1 MAGIIHRTMIN
12 AAIIPGM
19 GIVRAFLPNVR
30 GMTRQ
35 PALGLI
41 APSFFAVLWQ
51 GWILRNLL
59 VLLLPLLLQMRVRQC
74 FGMPVIHG
82 IDMAICIDDF
92 GSFRCR
98 DAVVVVLR
106 NRPPPHRFL
115 LR

>member
-1 MAGIIHRTMIN
+1 MIN
-12 AAIIPGM
+12 AAIIPGVR
-19 GIVRAFLPNVR
+19 IVWAFLPNVR

-35 PALGLI
+35 SALGLI

-51 GWILRNLL
+51 GLILRNLL

-74 FGMPVIHG
+74 AGTPVIHG
-82 IDMAICIDDF
+82 SDMATCIDDS
-92 GSFRCR
+92 GSFRCGE
-98 DAVVVVLR
+98 AVVVVLS

>member
-1 MAGIIHRTMIN
+1 MIN

-19 GIVRAFLPNVR
+19 RIVWAFLPNVR

-35 PALGLI
+35 SALGLI

-51 GWILRNLL
+51 ALILRNLL
-59 VLLLPLLLQMRVRQC
+59 VLLLPLLLQMRVRKYV
-74 FGMPVIHG
+74 GTPVIHG
-82 IDMAICIDDF
+82 SDMATCIDDC
-92 GSFRCR
+92 GSFRFG
-98 DAVVVVLR
+98 DAVMVVLR

>member
-1 MAGIIHRTMIN
+1 MIN
-12 AAIIPGM
+12 AAIIPGVR
-19 GIVRAFLPNVR
+19 IVWAFLPNVR

-35 PALGLI
+35 SALGLI

-51 GWILRNLL
+51 GLILRNLL

-74 FGMPVIHG
+74 AGTPVIHG
-82 IDMAICIDDF
+82 SDMATCIDDSE
-92 GSFRCR
+92 SFRCGE
-98 DAVVVVLR
+98 AVVVVLR

>member
-19 GIVRAFLPNVR
+19 RIVWAFLPNVR

-35 PALGLI
+35 SALGLI

-51 GWILRNLL
+51 ALILRNLL
-59 VLLLPLLLQMRVRQC
+59 VLLLPLLRVRRC
-74 FGMPVIHG
+74 VGTPAIHG
-82 IDMAICIDDF
+82 SDMATCIDDC
-92 GSFRCR
+92 GSFRFG